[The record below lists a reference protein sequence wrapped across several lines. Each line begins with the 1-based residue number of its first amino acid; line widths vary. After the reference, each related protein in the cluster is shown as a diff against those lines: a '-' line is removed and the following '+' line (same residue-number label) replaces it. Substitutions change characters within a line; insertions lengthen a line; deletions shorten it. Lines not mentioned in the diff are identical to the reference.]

1 VNLHSSL
8 WGLPGALTAIFV
20 ALFIGTLT
28 VLAGLSRSGRE
39 RDLTGRIGRYG
50 PRPTLAAPN
59 ADAGGKRKLNRLT
72 LDFTKRLMSPAA
84 RRRLAERLELSAVG
98 RKPAEWTLLGG
109 CLGIVLAAAL
119 SLVTSYVLIGVL
131 AGALLAWLTMR
142 MLLNIMIQRR
152 RAAFGEQLPDI
163 LQLLASS
170 LKSGFSLLQALD
182 AVVREGAQPAAAEF
196 SRALNE
202 ARLGADLDDCIDT
215 IANRM
220 DSSDLRW
227 TVMAIRIQRG
237 IGGNLAEVLTTIAGT
252 IRERGFLRRQVRA
265 LSAEGRLSAYILVA
279 LPVLVG
285 GWLFVADR
293 AYMRPL
299 YTTNVGLLM
308 LTVAVLL
315 VVVGS
320 LWMRKLIRLEV

>member
-1 VNLHSSL
+1 VNLHGSESSL
-8 WGLPGALTAIFV
+8 LGALAAIFV
-20 ALFIGTLT
+20 ALFLAALT
-28 VLAGLSRSGRE
+28 VLAALSRSGQE
-39 RDLTGRIGRYG
+39 RDLAGRIERYG
-50 PRPTLAAPN
+50 PRRALTPAN
-59 ADAGGKRKLNRLT
+59 DDAEGKRKLNRLT
-72 LDFTKRLMSPAA
+72 LDFTKSLMSPAA
-84 RRRLAERLELSAVG
+84 QRRLGERLDLAAVG

-109 CLGIVLAAAL
+109 CLGLVLAAAL
-119 SLVTSYVLIGVL
+119 SLATSYVLVGVL
-131 AGALLAWLTMR
+131 GGALLAWLGMR
-142 MLLNIMIQRR
+142 IWLNVMIQRR
-152 RAAFGEQLPDI
+152 RAAFAEQLPDL
-163 LQLLASS
+163 LQLIASS

-196 SRALNE
+196 SRALSE
-202 ARLGADLDDCIDT
+202 ARLGADLEDCMDT

-285 GWLFVADR
+285 LWLFTSDR
-293 AYMRPL
+293 TYMRPL
-299 YTTNVGLLM
+299 YTTHVGLLM
-308 LTVAVLL
+308 LGGAVLL

-320 LWMRKLIRLEV
+320 LWMRKMIQLEV